1 MWFKKTRAPQH
12 PITAQ
17 RIEQIQAFIDA
28 RQQQAIPVP
37 PPPPS
42 PTESSR
48 LLELSLESFEKSY
61 ENAHPAMGTQP
72 GASVPAAAPQARA
85 WALQAPRSPQGL
97 ASVVANVDEGFSE
110 TLLQHISDRGLREP
124 EVYKRA
130 HIDRKLF
137 SKIRK
142 GQGYQPSKPTA
153 IALGVALGLDLD
165 GLRDLIGRA
174 GYTLTHASKADLIV
188 EYFVTQ
194 GIYDIF
200 EINEALFAFGQP
212 PLGR

>member
-1 MWFKKTRAPQH
+1 MWCKKTSSPHRPL
-12 PITAQ
+12 TAQ

-37 PPPPS
+37 PPPSSPMEPS
-42 PTESSR
+42 GF
-48 LLELSLESFEKSY
+48 LELSLESCEI
-61 ENAHPAMGTQP
+61 ACPAALAQP
-72 GASVPAAAPQARA
+72 RASAPAAAPQARA